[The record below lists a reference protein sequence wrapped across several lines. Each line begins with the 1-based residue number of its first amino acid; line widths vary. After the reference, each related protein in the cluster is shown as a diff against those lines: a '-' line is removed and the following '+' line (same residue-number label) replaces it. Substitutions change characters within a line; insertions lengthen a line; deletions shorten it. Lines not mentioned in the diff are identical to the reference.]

1 MSSLTAASS
10 PVTPS
15 GTQPTVAK
23 GGRTLREA
31 YLYCVHKYAWPKGTA
46 PARHPFMRPVYDT
59 GLSETLIAAGGTA
72 LLAAADSITA
82 HGYPPGLLLIPDGW
96 QDHSGEGGLDRN
108 LYASFRDTADELTRR
123 GFDVMFTV
131 TPYIPA
137 AGQRYI
143 EARRKG
149 MLLKDAEGRPAI
161 IRLPSGY
168 YACLDVTLPEVTAYF
183 GELLDN
189 LRKEGI
195 TALRFD
201 CHRALDILPPGER
214 TERYLTAWA
223 ALGER
228 YGAAMYPLAEQTQT
242 QWRPYS
248 VALSPEISWESMRRA
263 LTDAIHA
270 GLTGYIYPYLSLTS
284 SAGHCSDETM
294 LLRAVQLAL
303 FMPIAAVPPDGSLF
317 PTGTCRKEMEKAVGL
332 RMEMNGYMEELLQE
346 AGTTGEPLMRHMEYQ
361 FPGQGF
367 WDCTDQYMLG
377 SRYLVA
383 PVLDDTGRR
392 TVRLPRGTW
401 ISADGT
407 RYKGPRVINV
417 DVSDGSIPLFR
428 LR

>member
-1 MSSLTAASS
+1 
-10 PVTPS
+10 
-15 GTQPTVAK
+15 
-23 GGRTLREA
+23 
-31 YLYCVHKYAWPKGTA
+31 
-46 PARHPFMRPVYDT
+46 
-59 GLSETLIAAGGTA
+59 
-72 LLAAADSITA
+72 
-82 HGYPPGLLLIPDGW
+82 
-96 QDHSGEGGLDRN
+96 
-108 LYASFRDTADELTRR
+108 
-123 GFDVMFTV
+123 MFTV

-149 MLLKDAEGRPAI
+149 MLLEDAEGRPAV

-228 YGAAMYPLAEQTQT
+228 YGAAMYPLRN
-242 QWRPYS
+242 RPRHS
-248 VALSPEISWESMRRA
+248 GAPIRSHSPEISWESMRRA

-332 RMEMNGYMEELLQE
+332 RMEMNGYMEEPAAGGRDDGRTADAPHGVPIPRTGILGLYGPIHARLPIPRR
-346 AGTTGEPLMRHMEYQ
+346 AGTRRHGPTNRKTAARNMDIRRRYPLQRTTGDKRGCKRRKHPPLPTAITAGKR
-361 FPGQGF
+361 GGF
-367 WDCTDQYMLG
+367 HRNT
-377 SRYLVA
+377 A
-383 PVLDDTGRR
+383 ARR
-392 TVRLPRGTW
+392 TLAP
-401 ISADGT
+401 
-407 RYKGPRVINV
+407 
-417 DVSDGSIPLFR
+417 
-428 LR
+428 